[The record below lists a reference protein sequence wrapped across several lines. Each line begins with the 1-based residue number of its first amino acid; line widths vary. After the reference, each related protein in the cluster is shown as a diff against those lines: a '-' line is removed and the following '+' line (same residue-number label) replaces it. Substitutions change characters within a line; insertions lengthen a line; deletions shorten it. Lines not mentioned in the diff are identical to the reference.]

1 LLMQLRL
8 QQMKQ
13 KWLLLNKHKDSMK
26 RPRVTAGPFSFSDYS
41 LNMRVIGLTGG
52 IGCGKSLAA
61 QYFAEL
67 GALVIDA
74 DQLARAAIERGSD
87 GFDEVVA
94 LFGDSILKD
103 GNIDRRA
110 LGELIF
116 KDPKAKAQL
125 ENIIHPFVRR
135 EFEGAVASLKGDEV
149 LVYEIPLLVET
160 KAHER
165 FDVVITVES
174 EMENR
179 IARLRGRGMHI
190 SEIEG
195 RVAAQATRE
204 QRIEVADFLIENDG
218 TEDELLRQVENI
230 WDSLHDNK

>member
-1 LLMQLRL
+1 
-8 QQMKQ
+8 
-13 KWLLLNKHKDSMK
+13 
-26 RPRVTAGPFSFSDYS
+26 
-41 LNMRVIGLTGG
+41 MRVIGLTGG

-94 LFGDSILKD
+94 IFGDSILKD

-116 KDPKAKAQL
+116 KDPKAKEQL
-125 ENIIHPFVRR
+125 ENIVHPFVRR
-135 EFEGAVASLKGDEV
+135 EFEEAVATLKGDQV

-160 KAHER
+160 KAYER

-179 IARLRGRGMHI
+179 LARLRGRGMHI

-195 RVAAQATRE
+195 RIAAQATRE

-218 TEDELLRQVENI
+218 SEDELLRQVENI

>member
-1 LLMQLRL
+1 
-8 QQMKQ
+8 
-13 KWLLLNKHKDSMK
+13 
-26 RPRVTAGPFSFSDYS
+26 
-41 LNMRVIGLTGG
+41 MRVIGLTGG

-103 GNIDRRA
+103 GNIDRRT
-110 LGELIF
+110 LGDLIF
-116 KDPKAKAQL
+116 RDPAAKKQL

-135 EFEGAVASLKGDEV
+135 EFEAAVASLKGDQV

-160 KAHER
+160 NAHER

-204 QRIEVADFLIENDG
+204 QRIEVADFLIKNDG
-218 TEDELLRQVENI
+218 SEDELLRQVENI
-230 WDSLHDNK
+230 WDSLHDN

>member
-1 LLMQLRL
+1 
-8 QQMKQ
+8 
-13 KWLLLNKHKDSMK
+13 
-26 RPRVTAGPFSFSDYS
+26 
-41 LNMRVIGLTGG
+41 MRVIALTGG

-74 DQLARAAIERGSD
+74 DQLARAAIERGSA
-87 GFDEVVA
+87 GFDEVVT

-110 LGELIF
+110 LGEIIF
-116 KDPKAKAQL
+116 KDPKSKVAL
-125 ENIIHPFVRR
+125 ENVVHPFVRK
-135 EFEGAVASLKGDEV
+135 EFEEAVASLKGDQV
-149 LVYEIPLLVET
+149 LVYEIPLLFET
-160 KAHER
+160 NAHER
-165 FDVVITVES
+165 FDLVITVES

-179 IARLRGRGMHI
+179 IARLRGRGMHV

-195 RVAAQATRE
+195 RIAAQATRE
-204 QRIEVADFLIENDG
+204 QRIGIADFLIGNDG

-230 WDSLHDNK
+230 WDSLHDSK

>member
-1 LLMQLRL
+1 
-8 QQMKQ
+8 
-13 KWLLLNKHKDSMK
+13 MK

-41 LNMRVIGLTGG
+41 LSMRVIGLTGG

-61 QYFAEL
+61 QYFAQL

-110 LGELIF
+110 MGELIF
-116 KDPKAKAQL
+116 KDVKAKTQL

-135 EFEGAVASLKGDEV
+135 EFEGAVASLKGDQV

-179 IARLRGRGMHI
+179 VARLRGRGMHI

-195 RVAAQATRE
+195 RIAAQATRE

-218 TEDELLRQVENI
+218 SEDELLRQVENI

>member
-1 LLMQLRL
+1 
-8 QQMKQ
+8 
-13 KWLLLNKHKDSMK
+13 
-26 RPRVTAGPFSFSDYS
+26 
-41 LNMRVIGLTGG
+41 MRVLALTGG

-74 DQLARAAIERGSD
+74 DQLARAAIERGSA
-87 GFDEVVA
+87 GFDEVVT

-110 LGELIF
+110 LGEIIF
-116 KDPKAKAQL
+116 KDPKAKDAL
-125 ENIIHPFVRR
+125 EKIIHPFVRK
-135 EFEGAVASLKGDEV
+135 EFEEAVASLKGDQV
-149 LVYEIPLLVET
+149 LVYEIPLLYET
-160 KAHER
+160 NNQER
-165 FDVVITVES
+165 FDLVITVES

-195 RVAAQATRE
+195 RIAAQATRE
-204 QRIEVADFLIENDG
+204 QRIEIADFLIDNDG
-218 TEDELLRQVENI
+218 SEDELLRQVEKI
-230 WDSLHDNK
+230 WDSLHDS

>member
-1 LLMQLRL
+1 
-8 QQMKQ
+8 
-13 KWLLLNKHKDSMK
+13 
-26 RPRVTAGPFSFSDYS
+26 
-41 LNMRVIGLTGG
+41 MRVIGLTGG

-67 GALVIDA
+67 GALVVDA
-74 DQLARAAIERGSD
+74 DQLARAAIDRGSD
-87 GFDEVVA
+87 GFDEVVTM
-94 LFGDSILKD
+94 FGDGILKD

-110 LGELIF
+110 LGDLIF
-116 KDPKAKAQL
+116 KDPAAKKQL
-125 ENIIHPFVRR
+125 ENIVHPFVRR
-135 EFEGAVASLKGDEV
+135 EFEKVVASLKGDQV

-160 KAHER
+160 KGHEK

-195 RVAAQATRE
+195 RIAAQATRE

-218 TEDELLRQVENI
+218 SEDELLRQVENI

>member
-1 LLMQLRL
+1 
-8 QQMKQ
+8 
-13 KWLLLNKHKDSMK
+13 
-26 RPRVTAGPFSFSDYS
+26 
-41 LNMRVIGLTGG
+41 MRVIGLTGG

-67 GALVIDA
+67 GALVVDA

-87 GFDEVVA
+87 GFDEVVTI
-94 LFGDSILKD
+94 FGDGILKD

-110 LGELIF
+110 LGDLIF
-116 KDPKAKAQL
+116 KDPAAKKQL
-125 ENIIHPFVRR
+125 ENIVHPFVRR
-135 EFEGAVASLKGDEV
+135 EFEEVVASLKGDQV

-160 KAHER
+160 KAHEK

-195 RVAAQATRE
+195 RIAAQATRE

-218 TEDELLRQVENI
+218 SEDELLRQVENI

>member
-1 LLMQLRL
+1 
-8 QQMKQ
+8 
-13 KWLLLNKHKDSMK
+13 
-26 RPRVTAGPFSFSDYS
+26 
-41 LNMRVIGLTGG
+41 MRVIGLTGG

-87 GFDEVVA
+87 GFDEAVT

-116 KDPKAKAQL
+116 KDTTAKAQL

-135 EFEGAVASLKGDEV
+135 EFEEAVASLKGDQV

-160 KAHER
+160 GAQER

-179 IARLRGRGMHI
+179 VARLRGRGMHI

-195 RVAAQATRE
+195 RIAAQATRE

-218 TEDELLRQVENI
+218 SEDELLRQVENI
-230 WDSLHDNK
+230 WDSLHDN

>member
-1 LLMQLRL
+1 
-8 QQMKQ
+8 
-13 KWLLLNKHKDSMK
+13 
-26 RPRVTAGPFSFSDYS
+26 
-41 LNMRVIGLTGG
+41 MRVIGLTGG

-67 GALVIDA
+67 GALVVDA

-87 GFDEVVA
+87 GFDEVVTM
-94 LFGDSILKD
+94 FGDGILKD

-110 LGELIF
+110 LGDLIF
-116 KDPKAKAQL
+116 KDPTAKKQL
-125 ENIIHPFVRR
+125 ENIVHPFVRR
-135 EFEGAVASLKGDEV
+135 EFEEVVASLKGDQV

-160 KAHER
+160 KAHEK

-179 IARLRGRGMHI
+179 VARLRGRGMHI

-195 RVAAQATRE
+195 RIAAQATRE

-218 TEDELLRQVENI
+218 SEDELLRQVENI

>member
-1 LLMQLRL
+1 
-8 QQMKQ
+8 
-13 KWLLLNKHKDSMK
+13 
-26 RPRVTAGPFSFSDYS
+26 
-41 LNMRVIGLTGG
+41 MRVIGLTGG

-67 GALVIDA
+67 GALVVDA
-74 DQLARAAIERGSD
+74 DQFARAAIERGSD
-87 GFDEVVA
+87 GFDEVVTM
-94 LFGDSILKD
+94 FGDGILKD

-110 LGELIF
+110 LGDLIF
-116 KDPKAKAQL
+116 KDPAAKKQL
-125 ENIIHPFVRR
+125 ENIVHPFVRR
-135 EFEGAVASLKGDEV
+135 EFEEVVASLKGDQV

-160 KAHER
+160 KAHEK

-179 IARLRGRGMHI
+179 IARLRGRGMQI

-195 RVAAQATRE
+195 RIAAQATRE

-218 TEDELLRQVENI
+218 SEDELLRQVENI
-230 WDSLHDNK
+230 WDSLHDN